1 MVSPAER
8 RLERVLRQYNDEPID
23 EDYLGMYLTDT
34 SWGIQ
39 DPLERAFA
47 SIHDRLD
54 IELDFMNQKA
64 RSGGPFPGGGHFN
77 AENSR
82 RLLGLID
89 EVAQLKLALEKVG
102 KSLTVSPEYQRVLD
116 GAKTWLVDSGGS
128 TIPDGF
134 APVLVEKYDTVFG
147 LADAAVVLAD
157 RAQVT
162 LTVVGEGAFAMVHK
176 FVDPNYDIT
185 FARKKLKRDADE
197 RDIAR
202 FRREFEIMKGLDFPY
217 ILKVHKYD
225 EEENS
230 YTMEFCETTLEEH
243 IKRRNN
249 QPQFDFSVRRRIAL
263 QFLYGLNY
271 LHKKGICHRDLSLKN
286 ILLRVFSDGAV
297 QVKLSDFGLAKPRE
311 SEFTK
316 SETEIKGTIVDPAL
330 DKFKDFEPVNDIYV
344 LGFVLTYIFKGVNQ
358 LIPDFSSL
366 GEIIQKCSHS
376 DPTQRYQTVLEVIEA
391 VENLETEPIG
401 APA

>member
-1 MVSPAER
+1 
-8 RLERVLRQYNDEPID
+8 
-23 EDYLGMYLTDT
+23 
-34 SWGIQ
+34 
-39 DPLERAFA
+39 
-47 SIHDRLD
+47 
-54 IELDFMNQKA
+54 
-64 RSGGPFPGGGHFN
+64 
-77 AENSR
+77 
-82 RLLGLID
+82 
-89 EVAQLKLALEKVG
+89 
-102 KSLTVSPEYQRVLD
+102 
-116 GAKTWLVDSGGS
+116 
-128 TIPDGF
+128 
-134 APVLVEKYDTVFG
+134 
-147 LADAAVVLAD
+147 
-157 RAQVT
+157 
-162 LTVVGEGAFAMVHK
+162 
-176 FVDPNYDIT
+176 
-185 FARKKLKRDADE
+185 
-197 RDIAR
+197 
-202 FRREFEIMKGLDFPY
+202 MKGLDFPY